1 MMHKNIFKSIYYL
14 CYVDFVLMINRGSNT
29 FYLLLFRQKKMASDQ
44 HALKWNKIL
53 AFSCVSLP
61 KHF

>member
-29 FYLLLFRQKKMASDQ
+29 FYLLLFRQKKNGIRSACTKME
-44 HALKWNKIL
+44 
-53 AFSCVSLP
+53 
-61 KHF
+61 